1 MTQQQQLR
9 STVTSSGQLKLE
21 LAQIEVPAPTSNEVL
36 VRVEASPINP
46 SDLGL
51 LFGMADMST
60 AKASGT
66 SDAPM
71 ITADIAPN
79 ILKALTAR
87 LDQALPVGNEGGGVV
102 VAAGDSEL
110 AQSMLGKT
118 VGILGGA
125 MYTQFRCVDA
135 EQCLVMH
142 EGTTSAEA
150 ASCFVN
156 PLTALGMVETMKAEG
171 HTALV
176 HTAAASNLGQMLNKI
191 CISDGVQLVNI
202 VRKQEQV
209 DLLTAMGA
217 QHVCNTSDDDFMQ
230 QLTDAL
236 VETGATIAFDATGG
250 GPLTGQI
257 LTAMERAALT
267 TTTKEYSGYGS
278 TTYKQVYIYGGLDR
292 RPTAF
297 NRAFG
302 TAWGIG
308 GWLLPPFL
316 QKIGVEAAEALRQ
329 RVANEIKTTFA
340 SAYTAEV
347 SLSEALTLEAITVY
361 GKQATGEKYLIN
373 PSKGI

>member
-110 AQSMLGKT
+110 AQSMLGET

-191 CISDGVQLVNI
+191 CIADGVQLVNI

-230 QLTDAL
+230 ALTDAL

-267 TTTKEYSGYGS
+267 TTKEYSGYGS

-292 RPTAF
+292 RPTEF

>member
-171 HTALV
+171 HTALA

-191 CISDGVQLVNI
+191 CIADGVQLVNI

-267 TTTKEYSGYGS
+267 TTKEYSGYGS

-292 RPTAF
+292 RPTEF

>member
-125 MYTQFRCVDA
+125 MYTQFRCADA

-191 CISDGVQLVNI
+191 CIADGVQLVNI

-267 TTTKEYSGYGS
+267 TTKEYSGYGS

-292 RPTAF
+292 RPTEF

>member
-217 QHVCNTSDDDFMQ
+217 QHVCNTSDEDFMQ

-267 TTTKEYSGYGS
+267 TTKEYSGYGS

-292 RPTAF
+292 RPTEF

>member
-79 ILKALTAR
+79 ILKTLTAR

-267 TTTKEYSGYGS
+267 TTKEYSGYGS

-292 RPTAF
+292 RPTEF

-316 QKIGVEAAEALRQ
+316 QKIGVDAAEALRQ

>member
-21 LAQIEVPAPTSNEVL
+21 LAQMEVPAPTSNEVL

-217 QHVCNTSDDDFMQ
+217 QHVCNTSDEDFMQ

-267 TTTKEYSGYGS
+267 TTKEYSGYGS

-292 RPTAF
+292 RPTEF

>member
-1 MTQQQQLR
+1 MAQQQQLR
-9 STVTSSGQLKLE
+9 STVTSDGHLKLD
-21 LAQIEVPAPTSNEVL
+21 LAHIDVPVPTSEEVV
-36 VRVEASPINP
+36 VRIEASPINP

-60 AKASGT
+60 ATASGT
-66 SDAPM
+66 SDAPV

-79 ILKALTAR
+79 ILKALKAR
-87 LDQALPVGNEGGGVV
+87 VGKSLPVGNEGGGVV

-118 VGILGGA
+118 VSILGGA
-125 MYTQFRCVDA
+125 MYTQFRCVSA
-135 EQCLVMH
+135 KQCLVML

-156 PLTALGMVETMKAEG
+156 PLTALGMTETMKAEG

-176 HTAAASNLGQMLNKI
+176 HTAAASNLGLMLNKI
-191 CISDGVQLVNI
+191 CIADGIQLVNI

-209 DLLTAMGA
+209 DVLKAIGA
-217 QHVCNTSDDDFMQ
+217 KHVCNTSDDDFMQ
-230 QLTDAL
+230 QLTNVL

-250 GPLTGQI
+250 GPLAGQI
-257 LTAMERAALT
+257 LTAMERAAMMT
-267 TTTKEYSGYGS
+267 VKEYSGYGS
-278 TTYKQVYIYGGLDR
+278 SVHKQVYIYGGLDR
-292 RPTAF
+292 RTTELS
-297 NRAFG
+297 RAYG
-302 TAWGIG
+302 TAWSVG

-316 QKIGVEAAEALRQ
+316 EKIGFDAAEALRQ

-340 SAYTAEV
+340 STYTAEV
-347 SLSEALTLEAITVY
+347 SLAEALTIDAIKTY

-373 PSKGI
+373 PNKGV

>member
-191 CISDGVQLVNI
+191 CIADGVQLVNI

-250 GPLTGQI
+250 GPLAGQI
-257 LTAMERAALT
+257 LTAMERAAL

-292 RPTAF
+292 RPTEF

>member
-21 LAQIEVPAPTSNEVL
+21 LAQIEVPAPASNEVL

-191 CISDGVQLVNI
+191 CIADGVQLVNI

-217 QHVCNTSDDDFMQ
+217 QHVCNTSDEDFMQ

-267 TTTKEYSGYGS
+267 TTKEYSGYGS

-292 RPTAF
+292 RPTEF